1 MAQNTAEGPKI
12 GFWVV
17 YTASPGTNYAAMIT
31 AVDRTTGLVR
41 LNVFPPGA
49 SITDVQ
55 NVGYDG
61 ARNGSGTWSWHNVDT
76 GI

>member
-17 YTASPGTNYAAMIT
+17 YTPTPGTTYSAQIT
-31 AVDRTTGLVR
+31 AVDKTTGLVR
-41 LNVFPPGA
+41 LNVHQPGA
-49 SITDVQ
+49 VITDQQ

-61 ARNGSGTWSWHNVDT
+61 TRNTSGTWSWQGVDT